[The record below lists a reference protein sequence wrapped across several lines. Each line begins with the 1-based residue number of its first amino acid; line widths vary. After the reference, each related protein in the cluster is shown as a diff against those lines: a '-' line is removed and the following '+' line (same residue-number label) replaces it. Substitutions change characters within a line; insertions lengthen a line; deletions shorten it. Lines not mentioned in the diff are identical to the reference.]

1 MNRNVLIN
9 AQMGD
14 KLLFKNGQMGIFVEG
29 SNGEYE
35 ILRPY
40 DIIPF
45 PYNCMGEPKDGDM
58 DWEVVSTYRK
68 IPQDKLKEKAVTYL
82 REMYGLNEGEDLDFQ
97 SVVGVFCDAFQKGF
111 NFKGR

>member
-14 KLLFKNGQMGIFVEG
+14 KLLFKNGQMGVFVEG

-58 DWEVVSTYRK
+58 DWEVVSAYRE
-68 IPQDKLKEKAVTYL
+68 IPQDELKEKAVTYL

-111 NFKGR
+111 NFRGK